1 MKRILAMV
9 LAGILVVSVIPAF
22 AAAEVGSAT
31 DKGSSRQLGT
41 TAEGQGSQENQGN
54 RDDRSTEEPEGPG
67 IPPGEGNP
75 EENPPTEAQ
84 SGELP
89 AALNLKYKAKKKLV
103 LANTQPEGLPVNV
116 TWASDNA
123 KVAAVDKNGLVTAK
137 SAGKCTV
144 SAVFP
149 SGSRAACKVTVE
161 PKGLKYKKKTIRKN
175 ARFTNVLV
183 GAKTGV
189 KWSSSNKKVATVNG
203 KGVVKGRKSGTCKVV
218 ARFGGKKYNCK
229 VTVVNP
235 RLNKKKITVYNSR
248 SFRLKV
254 TGGKG
259 RIRWKSGNKK
269 VATVSKKGTVTG
281 IKGGT
286 CTVTAVRNGIA
297 LKCRVTVPKHYKG
310 YRIPDF
316 GALYGKRGK
325 FLKAD
330 GVTSVQYKAGKK
342 TYQKY
347 LAALKKKNFTF
358 VEKSSGTLVYMNSAG
373 EMVAAA
379 YAQGYVGLAFGN
391 IKDIG

>member
-9 LAGILVVSVIPAF
+9 LAGILTVSVIPAF

-31 DKGSSRQLGT
+31 DKGSNRQLGT
-41 TAEGQGSQENQGN
+41 TAEGQESQGQ
-54 RDDRSTEEPEGPG
+54 EPE
-67 IPPGEGNP
+67 EG

-103 LANTQPEGLPVNV
+103 LANIQPEGLPVNV
-116 TWASDNA
+116 TWASDNPE
-123 KVAAVDKNGLVTAK
+123 VAVVDKNGLVTAK
-137 SAGKCTV
+137 WAGKCEV

-149 SGSRAACKVTVE
+149 SGSRAVCKVTVE
-161 PKGLKYKKKTIRKN
+161 PKGLKYKKKTIRKK

-218 ARFGGKKYNCK
+218 ALFGGKKYACK

-269 VATVSKKGTVTG
+269 VATVSKKGTVTAL
-281 IKGGT
+281 KGGT
-286 CTVTAVRNGIA
+286 CTVTAVRNGIT
-297 LKCRVTVPKHYKG
+297 LKCKVTVPKHYKG
-310 YRIPDF
+310 YRVPDF

-325 FLKAD
+325 FQKAD

-347 LAALKKKNFTF
+347 FTALKKKKFTF
-358 VEKSSGTLVYMNSAG
+358 VEKSSGTRVYMNSAG
-373 EMVAAA
+373 EMVAVA
-379 YAQGYVGLAFGN
+379 YADGYVGLAFGN
-391 IKDIG
+391 IKDIE

>member
-31 DKGSSRQLGT
+31 DKGSNRQLGT
-41 TAEGQGSQENQGN
+41 TAEGQESQGQ
-54 RDDRSTEEPEGPG
+54 EPE
-67 IPPGEGNP
+67 EG

-116 TWASDNA
+116 TWASDNPE
-123 KVAAVDKNGLVTAK
+123 VAVVDKNGLVTAK
-137 SAGKCTV
+137 WAGKCEV

-149 SGSRAACKVTVE
+149 SGSRAVCKVTVE
-161 PKGLKYKKKTIRKN
+161 PKGLKYKKKTIRKK

-203 KGVVKGRKSGTCKVV
+203 KGAVKGRKSGTCKVV
-218 ARFGGKKYNCK
+218 ARFGGKKYACK

-269 VATVSKKGTVTG
+269 VATVSKKGTVTAL
-281 IKGGT
+281 KGGT
-286 CTVTAVRNGIA
+286 CTVTAVRNGIT
-297 LKCRVTVPKHYKG
+297 LKCKVTVPKHYKG
-310 YRIPDF
+310 YKVPDF

-325 FLKAD
+325 FQKAD

-347 LAALKKKNFTF
+347 FTALKKKKFTF
-358 VEKSSGTLVYMNSAG
+358 VEKSSGTRVYMNSAG
-373 EMVAAA
+373 EMVAVA
-379 YAQGYVGLAFGN
+379 YADGYVGLAFGN
-391 IKDIG
+391 IKDIE

>member
-9 LAGILVVSVIPAF
+9 LAGILTVSVIPAF

-31 DKGSSRQLGT
+31 DKGSNRQLGT
-41 TAEGQGSQENQGN
+41 TAEGQESQGQ
-54 RDDRSTEEPEGPG
+54 EPE
-67 IPPGEGNP
+67 EG

-116 TWASDNA
+116 TWASDNPE
-123 KVAAVDKNGLVTAK
+123 VAVVDKNGLVTAK
-137 SAGKCTV
+137 WAGKCEV

-149 SGSRAACKVTVE
+149 SGSRAVCKVTVE
-161 PKGLKYKKKTIRKN
+161 PKGLKYKKKTIRKK

-218 ARFGGKKYNCK
+218 ARFGGKKYACK

-269 VATVSKKGTVTG
+269 VATVSKKGTLTAL
-281 IKGGT
+281 KGGT
-286 CTVTAVRNGIA
+286 CTVTAVRNGIT
-297 LKCRVTVPKHYKG
+297 LKCKVTVPKHYKG
-310 YRIPDF
+310 YKVPDF

-325 FLKAD
+325 FRKAD

-379 YAQGYVGLAFGN
+379 YADGYVGLAFGN
-391 IKDIG
+391 IKDIE

>member
-41 TAEGQGSQENQGN
+41 TAEGQGSQGQ
-54 RDDRSTEEPEGPG
+54 EPE
-67 IPPGEGNP
+67 EG

-103 LANTQPEGLPVNV
+103 LANTQPEGLPVHV
-116 TWASDNA
+116 TWASDNPE
-123 KVAAVDKNGLVTAK
+123 VAVVDKNGLVTAK
-137 SAGKCTV
+137 WAGKCEV

-149 SGSRAACKVTVE
+149 SGSRAVCKVTVE
-161 PKGLKYKKKTIRKN
+161 PKGLKYKKKTIRKK

-183 GAKTGV
+183 GAKAGV

-218 ARFGGKKYNCK
+218 ARFGGKKYACK

-259 RIRWKSGNKK
+259 RVRWKSGNKK
-269 VATVSKKGTVTG
+269 VATVSKKGTVTAL
-281 IKGGT
+281 KGGT
-286 CTVTAVRNGIA
+286 CTVTAVRNGIT

-310 YRIPDF
+310 YKIPDF

-325 FLKAD
+325 FQKAD

-358 VEKSSGTLVYMNSAG
+358 VEKSSGTRVYMNSAG

-379 YAQGYVGLAFGN
+379 YADGYVGLAFGN

>member
-9 LAGILVVSVIPAF
+9 LAGILTVSVIPAF

-31 DKGSSRQLGT
+31 DKGSNRQLGT
-41 TAEGQGSQENQGN
+41 TAEGQESQGQ
-54 RDDRSTEEPEGPG
+54 EPE
-67 IPPGEGNP
+67 EGK
-75 EENPPTEAQ
+75 ENPPTEAQ

-116 TWASDNA
+116 TWASDNPE
-123 KVAAVDKNGLVTAK
+123 VAVVDKNGLVTAK
-137 SAGKCTV
+137 WAGKCEV

-149 SGSRAACKVTVE
+149 SGSRAVCKVTVE
-161 PKGLKYKKKTIRKN
+161 PKGLKYKKKTIRKK

-218 ARFGGKKYNCK
+218 ARFGGKKYACK

-269 VATVSKKGTVTG
+269 VATVSKKGTVTAL
-281 IKGGT
+281 KGGT
-286 CTVTAVRNGIA
+286 CTITAVRNGIT
-297 LKCRVTVPKHYKG
+297 LKCKVTVPKHYKG
-310 YRIPDF
+310 YKIPDF

-325 FLKAD
+325 FQKAD

-347 LAALKKKNFTF
+347 FTALKKKKFTF
-358 VEKSSGTLVYMNSAG
+358 VEKSSGTRVYMNSAG
-373 EMVAAA
+373 EMVAVA
-379 YAQGYVGLAFGN
+379 YADGYVGLAFGN
-391 IKDIG
+391 IKDIE

>member
-41 TAEGQGSQENQGN
+41 TAEGQGSQEN
-54 RDDRSTEEPEGPG
+54 
-67 IPPGEGNP
+67 
-75 EENPPTEAQ
+75 PPTEAQ

-103 LANTQPEGLPVNV
+103 LANTQPEGLPVHV

-123 KVAAVDKNGLVTAK
+123 GIAAVDKNGLVTAK

-183 GAKTGV
+183 GAKAGV

-203 KGVVKGRKSGTCKVV
+203 KGVVKGKKSGNCKVV
-218 ARFGGKKYNCK
+218 ARFGGKEYACK

-347 LAALKKKNFTF
+347 LTALKKKNFTF

>member
-31 DKGSSRQLGT
+31 DQGSSRQLGT
-41 TAEGQGSQENQGN
+41 TAEGQESQGQ
-54 RDDRSTEEPEGPG
+54 EPE
-67 IPPGEGNP
+67 EG

-103 LANTQPEGLPVNV
+103 LANTQPEGLPVHV

-123 KVAAVDKNGLVTAK
+123 EVATVDKNGLVTAK

-149 SGSRAACKVTVE
+149 SGSRTACKVTVE

-183 GAKTGV
+183 GAKAGV

-218 ARFGGKKYNCK
+218 ARFGGKKYACK

-269 VATVSKKGTVTG
+269 VATVSKKGTVTAL
-281 IKGGT
+281 KGGT
-286 CTVTAVRNGIA
+286 CTVTAVRNGIT
-297 LKCRVTVPKHYKG
+297 LKCKVTVPKHYKG
-310 YRIPDF
+310 YKIPDF

-325 FLKAD
+325 FQKAD
-330 GVTSVQYKAGKK
+330 GVTSVQYRAGKK

-358 VEKSSGTLVYMNSAG
+358 VEKSSGTRVYMNSAG
-373 EMVAAA
+373 EMVAVA
-379 YAQGYVGLAFGN
+379 YADGYVGLAFGN
-391 IKDIG
+391 IKDIE

>member
-9 LAGILVVSVIPAF
+9 LAGILTVSVIPAF

-31 DKGSSRQLGT
+31 DKGSNRQLGT
-41 TAEGQGSQENQGN
+41 TAEGQESQGQ
-54 RDDRSTEEPEGPG
+54 EPE
-67 IPPGEGNP
+67 EG

-103 LANTQPEGLPVNV
+103 LANTQPEGLPVHV
-116 TWASDNA
+116 TWASDNPE
-123 KVAAVDKNGLVTAK
+123 VAVVDKNGLVTAK
-137 SAGKCTV
+137 WAGKCEV

-149 SGSRAACKVTVE
+149 SGSRAVCKVTVE
-161 PKGLKYKKKTIRKN
+161 PKGLKYKKKTIRKK

-203 KGVVKGRKSGTCKVV
+203 KGVVKGKKSGTCKVV
-218 ARFGGKKYNCK
+218 ARFGGKKYACK

-259 RIRWKSGNKK
+259 RVRWKSGNKK
-269 VATVSKKGTVTG
+269 VATVSKKGTVTAL
-281 IKGGT
+281 KGGT
-286 CTVTAVRNGIA
+286 CTVTAVRNGIT

-310 YRIPDF
+310 YKIPDF

-325 FLKAD
+325 FQKAD
-330 GVTSVQYKAGKK
+330 GVTSVQYRAGKK

-358 VEKSSGTLVYMNSAG
+358 VEKSSGTRVYMNSAG
-373 EMVAAA
+373 EMVAVA
-379 YAQGYVGLAFGN
+379 YVQGYVGLAFGN

>member
-31 DKGSSRQLGT
+31 DKGSSRQLET
-41 TAEGQGSQENQGN
+41 TAEGQ
-54 RDDRSTEEPEGPG
+54 
-67 IPPGEGNP
+67 
-75 EENPPTEAQ
+75 ENPPTEAQ

-116 TWASDNA
+116 TWASNNA
-123 KVAAVDKNGLVTAK
+123 GIAAVDKNGLVTAK

-183 GAKTGV
+183 GAKAGV

-218 ARFGGKKYNCK
+218 ARFGGKKYACK

-235 RLNKKKITVYNSR
+235 RLNKKKIIVYNSR

-269 VATVSKKGTVTG
+269 VATVSKKGTVTAL
-281 IKGGT
+281 KGGT

-310 YRIPDF
+310 YKIPDF

-325 FLKAD
+325 FQKAD

-358 VEKSSGTLVYMNSAG
+358 VEKSSGTRVYMNSAG

-391 IKDIG
+391 IKDIE

>member
-67 IPPGEGNP
+67 ILPEEG

-89 AALNLKYKAKKKLV
+89 VALNLKYKAKKKLV
-103 LANTQPEGLPVNV
+103 LANTQPEGLPVHV
-116 TWASDNA
+116 TWASDNPE
-123 KVAAVDKNGLVTAK
+123 VAVVDKNGLVTAK
-137 SAGKCTV
+137 WAGKCEV

-149 SGSRAACKVTVE
+149 SGSRAVCKVTVE
-161 PKGLKYKKKTIRKN
+161 PKGLKYKKKTIRKK

-183 GAKTGV
+183 GAKAGV

-218 ARFGGKKYNCK
+218 ARFGGKKYACK

-259 RIRWKSGNKK
+259 RVRWKSGNKK
-269 VATVSKKGTVTG
+269 VATVSKKGTVTA

-286 CTVTAVRNGIA
+286 CTVTAVRNGIT

-310 YRIPDF
+310 YKIPDF

-325 FLKAD
+325 FQKAA
-330 GVTSVQYKAGKK
+330 GVTSVQYRAGKK

-358 VEKSSGTLVYMNSAG
+358 VEKSSGTRVYMNSAG

>member
-41 TAEGQGSQENQGN
+41 TAEGQESQGQ
-54 RDDRSTEEPEGPG
+54 EPQEG
-67 IPPGEGNP
+67 

-103 LANTQPEGLPVNV
+103 LVNTQPEGLPVNV

-123 KVAAVDKNGLVTAK
+123 GIAAVDKNGLVTAK

-183 GAKTGV
+183 GAKAGV

-218 ARFGGKKYNCK
+218 ARFGGKKYACK

-259 RIRWKSGNKK
+259 HIRWKSGNKK

-310 YRIPDF
+310 YRVPDF

-325 FLKAD
+325 FQKAD

-347 LAALKKKNFTF
+347 LAALKKKNFIF
-358 VEKSSGTLVYMNSAG
+358 VEKSSGTWVYMNSAG
-373 EMVAAA
+373 EIVAAA

-391 IKDIG
+391 FKDIG

>member
-41 TAEGQGSQENQGN
+41 TAEGQ
-54 RDDRSTEEPEGPG
+54 
-67 IPPGEGNP
+67 
-75 EENPPTEAQ
+75 ENPPTEAQ

-149 SGSRAACKVTVE
+149 SGSRAVCKVTVE

-183 GAKTGV
+183 GAKAGV

-218 ARFGGKKYNCK
+218 ARFGGKKYACK

-269 VATVSKKGTVTG
+269 VATVSKKGTVTA

>member
-22 AAAEVGSAT
+22 AAAKVGSAT

-41 TAEGQGSQENQGN
+41 TAEGQESQGQ
-54 RDDRSTEEPEGPG
+54 EPQEG
-67 IPPGEGNP
+67 

-116 TWASDNA
+116 TWTSDNA
-123 KVAAVDKNGLVTAK
+123 EVAAVDKNGLVTAK
-137 SAGKCTV
+137 SAGKCMV

-149 SGSRAACKVTVE
+149 SGSRAVCKVTVE

-183 GAKTGV
+183 GAKAGV

-218 ARFGGKKYNCK
+218 AHFGGKKYACK

-259 RIRWKSGNKK
+259 HIRWKSGNKK
-269 VATVSKKGTVTG
+269 VATVSKKGTVTA

-297 LKCRVTVPKHYKG
+297 LKCKVTVPKHYKG
-310 YRIPDF
+310 YKIPDF

-325 FLKAD
+325 FQKAD

-347 LAALKKKNFTF
+347 LTALKKKNFTF
-358 VEKSSGTLVYMNSAG
+358 VEKSSGTRVYMNSAG

-391 IKDIG
+391 ISDIG

>member
-41 TAEGQGSQENQGN
+41 TAEGQGSQENQGS
-54 RDDRSTEEPEGPG
+54 RDGRATEEPEGPG
-67 IPPGEGNP
+67 ILPGEGNP
-75 EENPPTEAQ
+75 EKNPPTEAQ

-183 GAKTGV
+183 GAKAGV

-203 KGVVKGRKSGTCKVV
+203 KGVVKGKKSGTC
-218 ARFGGKKYNCK
+218 
-229 VTVVNP
+229 
-235 RLNKKKITVYNSR
+235 
-248 SFRLKV
+248 
-254 TGGKG
+254 TG
-259 RIRWKSGNKK
+259 
-269 VATVSKKGTVTG
+269 
-281 IKGGT
+281 
-286 CTVTAVRNGIA
+286 TAVRNGIA

-316 GALYGKRGK
+316 GALYGKRG
-325 FLKAD
+325 
-330 GVTSVQYKAGKK
+330 
-342 TYQKY
+342 
-347 LAALKKKNFTF
+347 
-358 VEKSSGTLVYMNSAG
+358 
-373 EMVAAA
+373 
-379 YAQGYVGLAFGN
+379 
-391 IKDIG
+391 

>member
-31 DKGSSRQLGT
+31 DKGSNRQLGT
-41 TAEGQGSQENQGN
+41 TAEGQESQGQ
-54 RDDRSTEEPEGPG
+54 EPE
-67 IPPGEGNP
+67 EG

-116 TWASDNA
+116 TWASDNPE
-123 KVAAVDKNGLVTAK
+123 VAVVDKNGLVTAK
-137 SAGKCTV
+137 WAGKCEV

-149 SGSRAACKVTVE
+149 SGSRAVCKVTVE
-161 PKGLKYKKKTIRKN
+161 PKGLKYKKKTIRKK

-218 ARFGGKKYNCK
+218 ARFGGKKYACK

-269 VATVSKKGTVTG
+269 VATVSKKGTVTAL
-281 IKGGT
+281 KGGT
-286 CTVTAVRNGIA
+286 CTITAVRNGIRM
-297 LKCRVTVPKHYKG
+297 KCKVTVPKHYKG
-310 YRIPDF
+310 YKIPDF

-325 FLKAD
+325 FQKAD

-347 LAALKKKNFTF
+347 FTALKKKKFTF
-358 VEKSSGTLVYMNSAG
+358 VEKSSGTRVYMNSAG
-373 EMVAAA
+373 EMVAVA
-379 YAQGYVGLAFGN
+379 YADGYVGLAFGN
-391 IKDIG
+391 IKDIE

>member
-31 DKGSSRQLGT
+31 DQGSSRQLGT
-41 TAEGQGSQENQGN
+41 TAEGQESQGQ
-54 RDDRSTEEPEGPG
+54 EPE
-67 IPPGEGNP
+67 EG

-89 AALNLKYKAKKKLV
+89 VALNLKYKAKKKLV
-103 LANTQPEGLPVNV
+103 LANTQPEGLPVHV
-116 TWASDNA
+116 TWASDNPE
-123 KVAAVDKNGLVTAK
+123 VAVVDKNGLVTAK
-137 SAGKCTV
+137 WAGKCEV

-149 SGSRAACKVTVE
+149 SGSRAVCKVTVE
-161 PKGLKYKKKTIRKN
+161 PKGLKYKKKTIRKK

-218 ARFGGKKYNCK
+218 ARFGGKKYACK

-269 VATVSKKGTVTG
+269 VATVSKKGTVTAL
-281 IKGGT
+281 KGGT
-286 CTVTAVRNGIA
+286 CTVTAVRNGIT

-310 YRIPDF
+310 YKIPDF

-325 FLKAD
+325 FQKAD
-330 GVTSVQYKAGKK
+330 GVTSVQYRAGKK

-358 VEKSSGTLVYMNSAG
+358 VEKSSGTRVYMNSAG

-391 IKDIG
+391 IKDIE

>member
-41 TAEGQGSQENQGN
+41 TAEGQESQGQ
-54 RDDRSTEEPEGPG
+54 EPQEG
-67 IPPGEGNP
+67 

-116 TWASDNA
+116 TWVSDNA
-123 KVAAVDKNGLVTAK
+123 EVAAVDKNGLVTAK

-149 SGSRAACKVTVE
+149 SGSRAVCKVTVE

-218 ARFGGKKYNCK
+218 ARFGGKKYACK
-229 VTVVNP
+229 VIVVNP

-248 SFRLKV
+248 NFRLKV

-259 RIRWKSGNKK
+259 HIRWKSGNKK
-269 VATVSKKGTVTG
+269 VATVSKKGTVTA

-297 LKCRVTVPKHYKG
+297 LKCKVTVPKHYKG
-310 YRIPDF
+310 YKIPDF
-316 GALYGKRGK
+316 GALCGKRGK
-325 FLKAD
+325 FQKAD

-347 LAALKKKNFTF
+347 LTALKKKNFTF
-358 VEKSSGTLVYMNSAG
+358 VEKSSGTRVYMNSAG

-391 IKDIG
+391 ISDIG

>member
-9 LAGILVVSVIPAF
+9 LAGILTVSVIPAF

-41 TAEGQGSQENQGN
+41 TAEGQESQGQ
-54 RDDRSTEEPEGPG
+54 EPE
-67 IPPGEGNP
+67 EG

-116 TWASDNA
+116 TWASDNVE
-123 KVAAVDKNGLVTAK
+123 VAAVDKNGLVTAK
-137 SAGKCTV
+137 WAGKCEV

-149 SGSRAACKVTVE
+149 SGSRAVCKVTVE

-183 GAKTGV
+183 GAKSGV

-203 KGVVKGRKSGTCKVV
+203 KGVVKGRKSGTCKVI
-218 ARFGGKKYNCK
+218 ARFGGRKYICK

-259 RIRWKSGNKK
+259 RVRWKSGNKK
-269 VATVSKKGTVTG
+269 VATVSKKGTVTA

-286 CTVTAVRNGIA
+286 CTVTAVRNGIT

-310 YRIPDF
+310 YKIPDF

-325 FLKAD
+325 FQKAD

-358 VEKSSGTLVYMNSAG
+358 VEKSSGTRVYMNSAG

-391 IKDIG
+391 IKDIE

>member
-31 DKGSSRQLGT
+31 DKGSSRQLET
-41 TAEGQGSQENQGN
+41 TAEGQESQGQ
-54 RDDRSTEEPEGPG
+54 EPQEG
-67 IPPGEGNP
+67 

-103 LANTQPEGLPVNV
+103 LAKIQPEGLPVNV

-149 SGSRAACKVTVE
+149 SGSRAMCKVTVE

-183 GAKTGV
+183 GAKAGV

-218 ARFGGKKYNCK
+218 ARFGGKKYACK

-259 RIRWKSGNKK
+259 RIRWKSGNKN
-269 VATVSKKGTVTG
+269 VATVSKKGTVTA

-297 LKCRVTVPKHYKG
+297 LKCKVTVPKHYRG
-310 YRIPDF
+310 YKIPDF

-358 VEKSSGTLVYMNSAG
+358 VEKSSGTQVYMNSAG

-379 YAQGYVGLAFGN
+379 YVQGYVGLAFGN

>member
-9 LAGILVVSVIPAF
+9 LAGILTVSVIPAF

-31 DKGSSRQLGT
+31 DKGSNRQLGT
-41 TAEGQGSQENQGN
+41 TAEGQESQGQ
-54 RDDRSTEEPEGPG
+54 EPE
-67 IPPGEGNP
+67 EG
-75 EENPPTEAQ
+75 EENPLTEAQ

-116 TWASDNA
+116 TWASDNPE
-123 KVAAVDKNGLVTAK
+123 VAVVDKNGLVTAK
-137 SAGKCTV
+137 WAGKCEV

-149 SGSRAACKVTVE
+149 SGSRAVCKVTVE
-161 PKGLKYKKKTIRKN
+161 PKGLKYKKKTIRKK

-183 GAKTGV
+183 GAKSGV

-218 ARFGGKKYNCK
+218 ARFGGKKYACK

-269 VATVSKKGTVTG
+269 VATVSKKGTVTA

-286 CTVTAVRNGIA
+286 CTVTAVRNGIT

-310 YRIPDF
+310 YKIPDF

-325 FLKAD
+325 FQKAD

-358 VEKSSGTLVYMNSAG
+358 VEKSSGTRVYMNSAG

-391 IKDIG
+391 IKDIE

>member
-9 LAGILVVSVIPAF
+9 LAGILTVSVIPAF

-31 DKGSSRQLGT
+31 DKGSNRQLGT
-41 TAEGQGSQENQGN
+41 TAEGQESQGQ
-54 RDDRSTEEPEGPG
+54 EPE
-67 IPPGEGNP
+67 EG

-89 AALNLKYKAKKKLV
+89 AALNLKYRAKKKLV

-116 TWASDNA
+116 TWASDNPE
-123 KVAAVDKNGLVTAK
+123 VAVVDKNGLVTAK
-137 SAGKCTV
+137 WAGKCEV

-149 SGSRAACKVTVE
+149 SGSRAVCKVTVE
-161 PKGLKYKKKTIRKN
+161 PKGLKYKKKTIRKK

-218 ARFGGKKYNCK
+218 ARFGGKKYACK

-269 VATVSKKGTVTG
+269 VATVSKKGTVTAL
-281 IKGGT
+281 KGGT
-286 CTVTAVRNGIA
+286 CTITAVRNGIA
-297 LKCRVTVPKHYKG
+297 LKCRITVPKHYKG
-310 YRIPDF
+310 YKIPDF

-325 FLKAD
+325 FQKAD

-358 VEKSSGTLVYMNSAG
+358 VEKSSGTRVYMNSAG
-373 EMVAAA
+373 EMVAVA
-379 YAQGYVGLAFGN
+379 YADGYVGLAFGN
-391 IKDIG
+391 IKDIE

>member
-41 TAEGQGSQENQGN
+41 TAEGQRSQGSQGS
-54 RDDRSTEEPEGPG
+54 RDGRSTEEPEEPG
-67 IPPGEGNP
+67 IPPEEG

-116 TWASDNA
+116 TWASDNPE
-123 KVAAVDKNGLVTAK
+123 VAVVDKNGLVTAK
-137 SAGKCTV
+137 WAGKCEV

-149 SGSRAACKVTVE
+149 SGSRAVCKVTVE
-161 PKGLKYKKKTIRKN
+161 PKGLKYKKKTIRKK

-218 ARFGGKKYNCK
+218 ARFGGKKYACK

-269 VATVSKKGTVTG
+269 VATVSKKGTVTAL
-281 IKGGT
+281 KGGT
-286 CTVTAVRNGIA
+286 CIVTAVRNGIA
-297 LKCRVTVPKHYKG
+297 LKCRITVPKHYKG
-310 YRIPDF
+310 YKIPDF

-325 FLKAD
+325 FRKAD

-358 VEKSSGTLVYMNSAG
+358 VEKSSGTRVYMNSAG

-379 YAQGYVGLAFGN
+379 YADGFVGLAFGN
-391 IKDIG
+391 IKDIE

>member
-31 DKGSSRQLGT
+31 DKGSNRQLGT
-41 TAEGQGSQENQGN
+41 TAEGQESQGQ
-54 RDDRSTEEPEGPG
+54 EPE
-67 IPPGEGNP
+67 EG

-89 AALNLKYKAKKKLV
+89 AALNLKYKAKKELV
-103 LANTQPEGLPVNV
+103 LANTQPEGLPVHV

-123 KVAAVDKNGLVTAK
+123 EVAVVDKNGLVTAK
-137 SAGKCTV
+137 WAGKCEV
-144 SAVFP
+144 SAIFP
-149 SGSRAACKVTVE
+149 SGSRAVCKVTVE
-161 PKGLKYKKKTIRKN
+161 PKGLKYKKKTIRKK

-183 GAKTGV
+183 GTKSGV

-203 KGVVKGRKSGTCKVV
+203 KGVVKGKKSGTCKVV
-218 ARFGGKKYNCK
+218 ARFGGKKYACK

-235 RLNKKKITVYNSR
+235 RLNKKKITVYNSW

-269 VATVSKKGTVTG
+269 VATVSKKGTVTA

-297 LKCRVTVPKHYKG
+297 LKCKVTVPKHYKG
-310 YRIPDF
+310 YKIPDF

-325 FLKAD
+325 FQKAD
-330 GVTSVQYKAGKK
+330 GVTSVQYRAGKK

-358 VEKSSGTLVYMNSAG
+358 VEKSSGTRVYMNSAG

-391 IKDIG
+391 IKDIE

>member
-9 LAGILVVSVIPAF
+9 LAGILTVSVIPAF

-41 TAEGQGSQENQGN
+41 TAEGQESQGQ
-54 RDDRSTEEPEGPG
+54 EPE
-67 IPPGEGNP
+67 EG

-116 TWASDNA
+116 TWASDNVE
-123 KVAAVDKNGLVTAK
+123 VAAVDKNGLVTAK
-137 SAGKCTV
+137 WAGKCEV

-149 SGSRAACKVTVE
+149 SGSRAVCKVTVE
-161 PKGLKYKKKTIRKN
+161 PKGLKYKKKTIRKK

-183 GAKTGV
+183 GAKAGV

-218 ARFGGKKYNCK
+218 ARFGGKKYACK

-269 VATVSKKGTVTG
+269 VATVSKKGTMTA

-286 CTVTAVRNGIA
+286 CTVTAVRNGIT

-310 YRIPDF
+310 YKIPDF

-358 VEKSSGTLVYMNSAG
+358 VEKSSGTRVYMNSAG

-391 IKDIG
+391 IKDIE

>member
-22 AAAEVGSAT
+22 ADAEVGSAT

-41 TAEGQGSQENQGN
+41 TAEGQGSQ
-54 RDDRSTEEPEGPG
+54 
-67 IPPGEGNP
+67 
-75 EENPPTEAQ
+75 ENPPTEAQ

-103 LANTQPEGLPVNV
+103 LANTQPEGLPVHV
-116 TWASDNA
+116 TWASDNPE
-123 KVAAVDKNGLVTAK
+123 VAAVDKNGLVTAK
-137 SAGKCTV
+137 WAGKCEV

-149 SGSRAACKVTVE
+149 SGSRAVCKVTVE
-161 PKGLKYKKKTIRKN
+161 PKGLKYKKKTIRKK

-183 GAKTGV
+183 GAKSGV

-218 ARFGGKKYNCK
+218 ARFGGKKYACK

-259 RIRWKSGNKK
+259 RVRWKSGNKK
-269 VATVSKKGTVTG
+269 VATVSKKGTVTAL
-281 IKGGT
+281 KGGT
-286 CTVTAVRNGIA
+286 CTVTAVRNGIT

-310 YRIPDF
+310 YKIPDF

-325 FLKAD
+325 FQKAD

-347 LAALKKKNFTF
+347 LAALKKKKFTF
-358 VEKSSGTLVYMNSAG
+358 VEKSSGTRVYMNSAG

>member
-54 RDDRSTEEPEGPG
+54 RDDRSTEEPE
-67 IPPGEGNP
+67 EG

-116 TWASDNA
+116 TWASDNPE
-123 KVAAVDKNGLVTAK
+123 VAVVDKNGLVTAK

-144 SAVFP
+144 SAIFP
-149 SGSRAACKVTVE
+149 SGCRAACKVTVE
-161 PKGLKYKKKTIRKN
+161 PKGLKYKKKTIRKK

-203 KGVVKGRKSGTCKVV
+203 KGMVKGRKSGTCKVV
-218 ARFGGKKYNCK
+218 ARFGGKKYACK

-248 SFRLKV
+248 NFRLKV

-269 VATVSKKGTVTG
+269 VATVSKKGTVTA

-286 CTVTAVRNGIA
+286 CTVTAVRNGIT

-310 YRIPDF
+310 YKIPDF

-325 FLKAD
+325 FQKAD
-330 GVTSVQYKAGKK
+330 GVTSVQYRAGKK

-347 LAALKKKNFTF
+347 LVALKKKNFTF
-358 VEKSSGTLVYMNSAG
+358 VEKSSGTRVYMNSAG

>member
-31 DKGSSRQLGT
+31 DKGSNRQLGT
-41 TAEGQGSQENQGN
+41 TAEGQESQGQ
-54 RDDRSTEEPEGPG
+54 EPE
-67 IPPGEGNP
+67 EG

-116 TWASDNA
+116 TWASDNPE
-123 KVAAVDKNGLVTAK
+123 VAVVDKNGLVTAK
-137 SAGKCTV
+137 WAGKCEV

-149 SGSRAACKVTVE
+149 SGSRAVCKVTVE
-161 PKGLKYKKKTIRKN
+161 PKGLKYKKKTIRKK

-183 GAKTGV
+183 GAKSGV

-203 KGVVKGRKSGTCKVV
+203 KGVVKGKKSGTCKVV
-218 ARFGGKKYNCK
+218 ARFGGKKYACK

-269 VATVSKKGTVTG
+269 VATVSKKGTVTA

-297 LKCRVTVPKHYKG
+297 LKCKVTVPKHYKG
-310 YRIPDF
+310 YKIPDF

-325 FLKAD
+325 FQKAD

-358 VEKSSGTLVYMNSAG
+358 VEKSSGTRVYMNSAG

-391 IKDIG
+391 IKDIE

>member
-9 LAGILVVSVIPAF
+9 LAGILTVSVIPAF

-31 DKGSSRQLGT
+31 EKGSSRQLGT
-41 TAEGQGSQENQGN
+41 TAEGQESQGQ
-54 RDDRSTEEPEGPG
+54 EPE
-67 IPPGEGNP
+67 EG

-116 TWASDNA
+116 TWASDNPE
-123 KVAAVDKNGLVTAK
+123 VAVVDKNGLVTAK
-137 SAGKCTV
+137 WAGKCEV

-149 SGSRAACKVTVE
+149 SGSRAVCKVTVE
-161 PKGLKYKKKTIRKN
+161 PKGLKYKKKTIRKK

-183 GAKTGV
+183 GAKAGV

-218 ARFGGKKYNCK
+218 ARFGGKKYACK

-269 VATVSKKGTVTG
+269 VATVSKKGTVTAL
-281 IKGGT
+281 KGGT
-286 CTVTAVRNGIA
+286 CTITAVRNGIA
-297 LKCRVTVPKHYKG
+297 LKCKVTVPKHYKG
-310 YRIPDF
+310 YKIPDF

-325 FLKAD
+325 FQKAD

-358 VEKSSGTLVYMNSAG
+358 VEKSSGTRVYMNSAG

-391 IKDIG
+391 IKDIE

>member
-31 DKGSSRQLGT
+31 DKGSNRQLGT
-41 TAEGQGSQENQGN
+41 TAEGQESQGQ
-54 RDDRSTEEPEGPG
+54 EPEE
-67 IPPGEGNP
+67 GEK
-75 EENPPTEAQ
+75 NPPTEAQ

-116 TWASDNA
+116 TWASDNPE
-123 KVAAVDKNGLVTAK
+123 VAVVDKNGLVTAK
-137 SAGKCTV
+137 WAGKCEV

-149 SGSRAACKVTVE
+149 SGSRAVCKVTVE
-161 PKGLKYKKKTIRKN
+161 PKGLKYKKKTIRKK

-218 ARFGGKKYNCK
+218 ARFGGKKYACK

-269 VATVSKKGTVTG
+269 VATVSKKGTVTAL
-281 IKGGT
+281 KGGT
-286 CTVTAVRNGIA
+286 CTITAVRNGIT
-297 LKCRVTVPKHYKG
+297 LKCKVTVPKHYKG
-310 YRIPDF
+310 YKIPDF

-325 FLKAD
+325 FQKAD

-347 LAALKKKNFTF
+347 FTALKKKKFTF
-358 VEKSSGTLVYMNSAG
+358 VEKSSGTRVYMNSAG
-373 EMVAAA
+373 EMVAVA
-379 YAQGYVGLAFGN
+379 YADGYVGLAFGN
-391 IKDIG
+391 IKDIE

>member
-9 LAGILVVSVIPAF
+9 LAGILTVSVIPAF

-31 DKGSSRQLGT
+31 DKGSNRQLGT
-41 TAEGQGSQENQGN
+41 TAEGQESQGQ
-54 RDDRSTEEPEGPG
+54 EPE
-67 IPPGEGNP
+67 EG

-116 TWASDNA
+116 TWASDNPE
-123 KVAAVDKNGLVTAK
+123 VAVVDKNGLVTAK
-137 SAGKCTV
+137 WAGKCEV

-149 SGSRAACKVTVE
+149 SGSRAVCKVTVE
-161 PKGLKYKKKTIRKN
+161 PKGLKYKKKTIRKK

-183 GAKTGV
+183 GAKAGV

-218 ARFGGKKYNCK
+218 ARFGGKKYACK

-269 VATVSKKGTVTG
+269 VATVSKKGTVTAL
-281 IKGGT
+281 KGGT

-297 LKCRVTVPKHYKG
+297 LKCKVTVPKHYKG
-310 YRIPDF
+310 YKIPDF

-325 FLKAD
+325 FQKVD
-330 GVTSVQYKAGKK
+330 GVTSVQYKAGMK

-358 VEKSSGTLVYMNSAG
+358 VEKSSGTRVYMNSAG

-391 IKDIG
+391 IKDIE

>member
-31 DKGSSRQLGT
+31 DKGSNRQLGT
-41 TAEGQGSQENQGN
+41 TAEGQESQGQ
-54 RDDRSTEEPEGPG
+54 EPE
-67 IPPGEGNP
+67 EG

-103 LANTQPEGLPVNV
+103 LVNTQPEGLPVSV

-123 KVAAVDKNGLVTAK
+123 GIAAVDKNGLVTAK

-149 SGSRAACKVTVE
+149 SGSRAVCKVTVE
-161 PKGLKYKKKTIRKN
+161 PKGLKYKKKTIRKK

-218 ARFGGKKYNCK
+218 ARFGGKKYACK

-235 RLNKKKITVYNSR
+235 RLNKKKITVYSSR

-269 VATVSKKGTVTG
+269 VATVSKKGTVTAL
-281 IKGGT
+281 KGGT

-297 LKCRVTVPKHYKG
+297 LKCRITVPKHYKG
-310 YRIPDF
+310 YKIPDF

-347 LAALKKKNFTF
+347 LAALKKKNFIF
-358 VEKSSGTLVYMNSAG
+358 VEKSSGTRVYMNSAG

-379 YAQGYVGLAFGN
+379 YADGYVGLAFGN
-391 IKDIG
+391 IKDIE

>member
-31 DKGSSRQLGT
+31 DKGSNRQLGT
-41 TAEGQGSQENQGN
+41 TAEGQESQGQ
-54 RDDRSTEEPEGPG
+54 EPE
-67 IPPGEGNP
+67 EG

-116 TWASDNA
+116 TWASDNPE
-123 KVAAVDKNGLVTAK
+123 VAVVDKNGLVTAK
-137 SAGKCTV
+137 WAGKCEV

-149 SGSRAACKVTVE
+149 SGSRAVCKVTVE
-161 PKGLKYKKKTIRKN
+161 PKGLKYKKKTIRKK

-218 ARFGGKKYNCK
+218 ARFGGKKYACK

-269 VATVSKKGTVTG
+269 VATVSKKGTVTAL
-281 IKGGT
+281 KGGT

-297 LKCRVTVPKHYKG
+297 LKCRITVPKHYKG
-310 YRIPDF
+310 YKIPDF

-325 FLKAD
+325 FRKAD
-330 GVTSVQYKAGKK
+330 GVTSVQYKARKK

-379 YAQGYVGLAFGN
+379 YADGFVGLAFGN
-391 IKDIG
+391 IKDIE

>member
-31 DKGSSRQLGT
+31 DKGSNRQLGT
-41 TAEGQGSQENQGN
+41 TAEGQESQGQ
-54 RDDRSTEEPEGPG
+54 EPEE
-67 IPPGEGNP
+67 GEK
-75 EENPPTEAQ
+75 NPPTEAQ

-116 TWASDNA
+116 TWASDNPE
-123 KVAAVDKNGLVTAK
+123 VAVVDKNGLVTAK
-137 SAGKCTV
+137 WAGKCEV

-149 SGSRAACKVTVE
+149 SGSRSVCKVTVE
-161 PKGLKYKKKTIRKN
+161 PKGLKYKKKTIRKK

-218 ARFGGKKYNCK
+218 ARFGGKKYACK

-269 VATVSKKGTVTG
+269 VATVSKKGTVTAL
-281 IKGGT
+281 KGGT
-286 CTVTAVRNGIA
+286 CTVTAVRNGIT
-297 LKCRVTVPKHYKG
+297 LKCKVTVPKHYKG
-310 YRIPDF
+310 YKVPDF

-325 FLKAD
+325 FQKAD

-347 LAALKKKNFTF
+347 FTALKKKKFTF
-358 VEKSSGTLVYMNSAG
+358 VEKSSGTRVYMNSAG
-373 EMVAAA
+373 EMVAVA
-379 YAQGYVGLAFGN
+379 YADGYVGLAFGN
-391 IKDIG
+391 IKDIE

>member
-9 LAGILVVSVIPAF
+9 LAGILTVSVIPAF

-31 DKGSSRQLGT
+31 DKGSNRQLGT
-41 TAEGQGSQENQGN
+41 TAEGQESQGQ
-54 RDDRSTEEPEGPG
+54 EPE
-67 IPPGEGNP
+67 EG

-116 TWASDNA
+116 TWASDNPE
-123 KVAAVDKNGLVTAK
+123 VAVVDKNGLVTAK
-137 SAGKCTV
+137 WAGKCEV

-149 SGSRAACKVTVE
+149 SGSRAVCKVTVE
-161 PKGLKYKKKTIRKN
+161 PKGLKYKKKTIRKK

-218 ARFGGKKYNCK
+218 ARFGGKKYACK

-259 RIRWKSGNKK
+259 RVRWKSGNKK
-269 VATVSKKGTVTG
+269 VATVSKKGTVTAL
-281 IKGGT
+281 KGGT
-286 CTVTAVRNGIA
+286 CTVTAVRNGIT
-297 LKCRVTVPKHYKG
+297 LKCKVTVPKHYKG
-310 YRIPDF
+310 YKIPDF

-325 FLKAD
+325 FQKAD

-347 LAALKKKNFTF
+347 FTALKKKKFTF
-358 VEKSSGTLVYMNSAG
+358 VEKSSGTRVYMNSAG
-373 EMVAAA
+373 EMVAVA
-379 YAQGYVGLAFGN
+379 YADGYVGLAFGN
-391 IKDIG
+391 IKDIE

>member
-22 AAAEVGSAT
+22 AVAEVGSAT
-31 DKGSSRQLGT
+31 DKGSNRQLGT
-41 TAEGQGSQENQGN
+41 TAEGQESQGQ
-54 RDDRSTEEPEGPG
+54 EPE
-67 IPPGEGNP
+67 EG

-116 TWASDNA
+116 TWASDNPE
-123 KVAAVDKNGLVTAK
+123 VAVVDKNGLVTAK
-137 SAGKCTV
+137 WAGKCEV

-149 SGSRAACKVTVE
+149 SGSRAVCKVTVE
-161 PKGLKYKKKTIRKN
+161 PKGLKYKKKTIRKK

-218 ARFGGKKYNCK
+218 ARFGGKKYACK

-259 RIRWKSGNKK
+259 RVRWKSGNKK
-269 VATVSKKGTVTG
+269 VATVSKKGTVTAL
-281 IKGGT
+281 KGGT
-286 CTVTAVRNGIA
+286 CTITAVRNGIA
-297 LKCRVTVPKHYKG
+297 LKCRITVPKHYKG
-310 YRIPDF
+310 YKIPDF

-325 FLKAD
+325 FQKAD

-347 LAALKKKNFTF
+347 LAALKKKKFTF
-358 VEKSSGTLVYMNSAG
+358 VEKSSGTRVYMNSAG
-373 EMVAAA
+373 EMVAVA
-379 YAQGYVGLAFGN
+379 YADGYVGLAFGN
-391 IKDIG
+391 IKDIE

>member
-41 TAEGQGSQENQGN
+41 TAEGQESQGQ
-54 RDDRSTEEPEGPG
+54 EPAEG
-67 IPPGEGNP
+67 

-103 LANTQPEGLPVNV
+103 LANIQPEGLPVNV
-116 TWASDNA
+116 TWASDNPE
-123 KVAAVDKNGLVTAK
+123 VAVVDKNGLVTAK
-137 SAGKCTV
+137 WAGKCEV

-149 SGSRAACKVTVE
+149 SGSRAVCKVTVE
-161 PKGLKYKKKTIRKN
+161 PKGLKYKKKTIRKK

-218 ARFGGKKYNCK
+218 ARFGGKKYACK

-269 VATVSKKGTVTG
+269 VATVSKKGTVTAL
-281 IKGGT
+281 KGGT
-286 CTVTAVRNGIA
+286 CTVTAVRNGIT
-297 LKCRVTVPKHYKG
+297 LKCKVTVPKHYKG
-310 YRIPDF
+310 YKIPDF

-325 FLKAD
+325 FQKAD

-358 VEKSSGTLVYMNSAG
+358 VEKSSGTRVYMNSAG

-379 YAQGYVGLAFGN
+379 YADGYVGLAFGN
-391 IKDIG
+391 IKDIE

>member
-9 LAGILVVSVIPAF
+9 LAGILTVSVIPAF

-41 TAEGQGSQENQGN
+41 TAEGQESQGQ
-54 RDDRSTEEPEGPG
+54 EPE
-67 IPPGEGNP
+67 EGK
-75 EENPPTEAQ
+75 ENPPTEAQ

-103 LANTQPEGLPVNV
+103 LANTQPEGLPVHV
-116 TWASDNA
+116 TWASDNPE
-123 KVAAVDKNGLVTAK
+123 VAVVDKNGLVTAK
-137 SAGKCTV
+137 WAGKCEV
-144 SAVFP
+144 SAIFP

-161 PKGLKYKKKTIRKN
+161 PKGLKYKKKTIRKK

-218 ARFGGKKYNCK
+218 ARFGGKKYACK

-269 VATVSKKGTVTG
+269 VATVSKKGTVTAL
-281 IKGGT
+281 KGGT

-297 LKCRVTVPKHYKG
+297 LKCRITVPKHYKG
-310 YRIPDF
+310 YKIPDF

-325 FLKAD
+325 FWKAD

-358 VEKSSGTLVYMNSAG
+358 VEKSSGTRVYMNSAG

-379 YAQGYVGLAFGN
+379 YADGYVGLAFGN
-391 IKDIG
+391 IKDIE

>member
-9 LAGILVVSVIPAF
+9 LAGILTVSVIPAF

-31 DKGSSRQLGT
+31 DKGSNRQLGT
-41 TAEGQGSQENQGN
+41 TAEGQESQGQ
-54 RDDRSTEEPEGPG
+54 EPE
-67 IPPGEGNP
+67 EG

-116 TWASDNA
+116 TWASDNPE
-123 KVAAVDKNGLVTAK
+123 VAVVDKNGLVTAK
-137 SAGKCTV
+137 WAGKCEV

-149 SGSRAACKVTVE
+149 SGSRAVCKVTVE
-161 PKGLKYKKKTIRKN
+161 PKGLKYKKKTIRKK

-218 ARFGGKKYNCK
+218 ARFGGKKYACK

-269 VATVSKKGTVTG
+269 VATVSKKGTVTAL
-281 IKGGT
+281 KGGT
-286 CTVTAVRNGIA
+286 CTITAVRNGIA
-297 LKCRVTVPKHYKG
+297 LKCRITVPKHYKG
-310 YRIPDF
+310 YKIPDF

-325 FLKAD
+325 FRKAD

-379 YAQGYVGLAFGN
+379 YADGYVGLAFGK
-391 IKDIG
+391 ITDIG

>member
-9 LAGILVVSVIPAF
+9 LAGILTVSVIPAF
-22 AAAEVGSAT
+22 AAAEVGAAT
-31 DKGSSRQLGT
+31 DKGSNRQLGT
-41 TAEGQGSQENQGN
+41 TAEGQESQGQ
-54 RDDRSTEEPEGPG
+54 EPE
-67 IPPGEGNP
+67 EG

-89 AALNLKYKAKKKLV
+89 VALNLKYKAKKKLV

-116 TWASDNA
+116 TWASDNPE
-123 KVAAVDKNGLVTAK
+123 VAVVDKNGLVTAK
-137 SAGKCTV
+137 WAGKCEV

-149 SGSRAACKVTVE
+149 SGSRAVCKVTVE
-161 PKGLKYKKKTIRKN
+161 PKGLKYKKKTIRKK

-183 GAKTGV
+183 GAKSGV

-218 ARFGGKKYNCK
+218 ARFGGKKYACK

-259 RIRWKSGNKK
+259 RVRWKSGNKK
-269 VATVSKKGTVTG
+269 VATVSKKGTVTAL
-281 IKGGT
+281 KGGT

-310 YRIPDF
+310 YKIPDF

-325 FLKAD
+325 FQKAD

-358 VEKSSGTLVYMNSAG
+358 VEKSSGTRVYMNSAG